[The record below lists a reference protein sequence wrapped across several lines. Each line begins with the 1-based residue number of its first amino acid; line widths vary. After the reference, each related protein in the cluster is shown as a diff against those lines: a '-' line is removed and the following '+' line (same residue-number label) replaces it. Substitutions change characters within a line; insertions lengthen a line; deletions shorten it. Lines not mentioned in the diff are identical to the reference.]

1 MKGHMQNQSDHSTCV
16 LGHSEALSLNPLLAE
31 FGRLEHSVRLV
42 SAPRK
47 DIEKSL
53 LDHSIDIG
61 LCSSTSLLHQQLFEL
76 ALPLGESVRGP
87 SGISYLVIH
96 SDNGDLIEVISE
108 RVARLQNLF
117 SLASGQSIKSWAE
130 AVWSGS
136 ARVSNGNCK
145 LAPFLKLQSLG
156 SSWSQLARLLYRL
169 LFGQDAFA
177 LNEMRQKQYSMAAD
191 DADGPYLELKCGNIA
206 ICQRRKYQHSI
217 DLSGLWSSVTNL
229 PFVSTIALK
238 HKKTP
243 CSVIPKHS
251 LFTAA
256 DLAQAKM
263 RVDPSSYLPELSIEA
278 SGGQLLDLSHLWR
291 KVHYR
296 LGGEEVKSLRLLM
309 HLLRPLERQGL
320 SDERF
325 HLEMVRWQQR
335 DSDGSLYLS

>member
-1 MKGHMQNQSDHSTCV
+1 MQNQFGHSSCV
-16 LGHSEALSLNPLLAE
+16 LGHSEAWSLNPLLAE
-31 FGRLEHSVRLV
+31 FGRLEQSVRLV

-47 DIEKSL
+47 VIENCL
-53 LDHSIDIG
+53 VDHSIDIG

-76 ALPLGESVRGP
+76 AMPLGESVRGP
-87 SGISYLVIH
+87 SGLSYLVIH
-96 SDNGDLIEVISE
+96 SDNGELIEVISE
-108 RVARLQNLF
+108 RVARMQNLF

-136 ARVSNGNCK
+136 ARVPSGNCK
-145 LAPFLKLQSLG
+145 LAPFLKLQPLA
-156 SSWSQLARLLYRL
+156 SSWSQLARLFYRL

-177 LNEMRQKQYSMAAD
+177 LNEMRQKQHAMTAD
-191 DADGPYLELKCGNIA
+191 DTDGSYLELKCGNAA

-217 DLSGLWSSVTNL
+217 DLSGLWSSVTSL
-229 PFVSTIALK
+229 PFVPTIALK

-243 CSVIPKHS
+243 YSAIPKQS

-263 RVDPSSYLPELSIEA
+263 RVEPSSYLAELALET